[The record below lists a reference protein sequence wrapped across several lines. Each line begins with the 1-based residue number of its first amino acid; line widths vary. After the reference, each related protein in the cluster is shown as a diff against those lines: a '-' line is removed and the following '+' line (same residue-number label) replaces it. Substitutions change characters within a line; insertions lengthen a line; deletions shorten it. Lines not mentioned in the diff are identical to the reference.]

1 VSWRGLRKKGFEI
14 LFPEEWNTVVDSLD
28 ELYGTLTTGERD
40 INVRL
45 VYGAG
50 GFFKTR
56 IYAEGRPVILD
67 WDPIQVYQFYDI
79 ARDQITEAVDRARV
93 TGISDLIREYTG
105 ASRDLLV
112 LIYGKLPSA
121 DDVTSAVNRAAVTGI
136 ADLIREYTGASRGLL
151 ELIYGKVPSPADI
164 TVAVDRAE
172 VTRATDLIRL
182 YTERSTRALEAE
194 LPKLEL
200 LKEYARETRDTV
212 VKLRVDEYGNLG
224 VVIAEPLDV
233 YGRVVVSAP
242 SELVEEFKP
251 VSSYGSISATANTAG
266 FSVTLAKGGRPNVN
280 VYYRLGGAGDVSIE
294 VSWDGVTWRVL
305 KTVSLAAAGSG
316 LEVITG
322 VAYPYIRV
330 RTPTT
335 GIDVEFEVVASR

>member
-1 VSWRGLRKKGFEI
+1 VSWRGLRRKGFEI
-14 LFPEEWNTVVDSLD
+14 LFPEEWNTVIDSLD

-45 VYGAG
+45 VYGEG

-56 IYAEGRPVILD
+56 IYAEGRPVLLD

-79 ARDQITEAVDRARV
+79 AREQLTEAIDRARV
-93 TGISDLIREYTG
+93 TVTADLIREYTG

-121 DDVTSAVNRAAVTGI
+121 DDVTSAVNRADVTGI
-136 ADLIREYTGASRGLL
+136 ADLIRGYA
-151 ELIYGKVPSPADI
+151 
-164 TVAVDRAE
+164 
-172 VTRATDLIRL
+172 
-182 YTERSTRALEAE
+182 ERSARALEAE

-200 LKEYARETRDTV
+200 LKEYARETRDV
-212 VKLRVDEYGNLG
+212 AVKLRINEYGNLG

-233 YGRVVVSAP
+233 YGRVAVSAP

-251 VSSYGSISATANTAG
+251 VSSYGSITATENTAG
-266 FSVTLAKGGRPNVN
+266 FMVVLEKGGRPNIN
-280 VYYRLGGAGDVSIE
+280 IYYSLGGAGDVFIE
-294 VSWDGVTWRVL
+294 VSRDGATWRVL
-305 KTVSLAAAGSG
+305 KMVSLAAAGSG
-316 LEVITG
+316 VEVVGG
-322 VAYPYIRV
+322 VAYPYVRV